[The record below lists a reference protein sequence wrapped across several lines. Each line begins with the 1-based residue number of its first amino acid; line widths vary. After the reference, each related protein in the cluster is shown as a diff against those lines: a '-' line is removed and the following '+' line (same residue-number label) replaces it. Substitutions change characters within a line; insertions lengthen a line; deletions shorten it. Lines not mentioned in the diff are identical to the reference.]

1 MSKTFYIVQ
10 YNDKYGN
17 GNDKHLECIVKDK
30 QAFESWLMA
39 HNTLRESE
47 GELTESEDEFN
58 LIPIN
63 LYEL

>member
-1 MSKTFYIVQ
+1 MTYYIVQ
-10 YNDKYGN
+10 YNDKYNN
-17 GNDKHLECIVKDK
+17 GKDKVIEVLVKDK
-30 QAFESWLMA
+30 QAFKSWLMA

-58 LIPIN
+58 LIPIK